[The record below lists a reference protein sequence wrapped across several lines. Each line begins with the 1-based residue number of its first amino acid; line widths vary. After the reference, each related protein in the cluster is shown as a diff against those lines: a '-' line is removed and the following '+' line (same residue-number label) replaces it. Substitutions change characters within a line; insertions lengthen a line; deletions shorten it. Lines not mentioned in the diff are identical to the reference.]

1 MVTPTNHV
9 IAWPGFILGEALA
22 LWKFSQLFLPD
33 IGEYQ
38 KMSHHL
44 SAEPL
49 ALCHIMVNLALVIA
63 LRP

>member
-1 MVTPTNHV
+1 MVTPANHV
-9 IAWPGFILGEALA
+9 IAHPEFILRGALA
-22 LWKFSQLFLPD
+22 LWRFSQLFRPN

-38 KMSHHL
+38 KMFHHL

-49 ALCHIMVNLALVIA
+49 ALRHIMVNLALVIA

>member
-1 MVTPTNHV
+1 MLL
-9 IAWPGFILGEALA
+9 PGMDLYSVGSLA
-22 LWKFSQLFLPD
+22 LWRFSQLFLPNMS
-33 IGEYQ
+33 EHQ
-38 KMSHHL
+38 KKANHL